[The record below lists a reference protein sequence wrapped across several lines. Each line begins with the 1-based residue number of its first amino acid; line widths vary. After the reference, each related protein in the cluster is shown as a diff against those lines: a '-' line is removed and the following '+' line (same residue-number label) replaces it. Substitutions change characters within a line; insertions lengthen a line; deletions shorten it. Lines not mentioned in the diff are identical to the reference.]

1 MIVGVP
7 GHHERIGRVGV
18 KVFDNDRRP
27 WGKMKAAAERRL
39 LEQAN
44 ALGGDRVVDVTYHR
58 TGWFRYR
65 WLRARGTAVRSI
77 STEET

>member
-1 MIVGVP
+1 MIVGLP
-7 GHHERIGRVGV
+7 EYDERLGRVGV

-27 WGKMKAAAERRL
+27 WGKMQDAAERRL

-44 ALGGDRVVDVTYHR
+44 ALGADRVIEITYQR
-58 TGWFRYR
+58 SGWFRYR

-77 STEET
+77 STEED